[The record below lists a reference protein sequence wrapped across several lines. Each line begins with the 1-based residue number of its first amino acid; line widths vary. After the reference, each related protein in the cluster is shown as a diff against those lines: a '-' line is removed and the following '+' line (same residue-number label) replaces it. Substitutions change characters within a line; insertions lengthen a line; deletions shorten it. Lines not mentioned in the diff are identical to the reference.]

1 MGIGSNIGGTFVE
14 ATPTKYKTVSKDF
27 VRKILVY
34 GEPSS
39 DSISSEF
46 LGIPKRVI
54 TKTDASKYGSGSHL
68 ESMLSNMLGY
78 KSNVEI
84 YACPL
89 EVADINASV
98 STSNI
103 TVIGVPTK
111 SGVEVFYIN
120 GIRVPV
126 SIPASL
132 TIEAIRDAIIS
143 AVASIKEL
151 PVIAMKNDTD
161 ITGVILKSKWKG
173 LSANEITIKQNI
185 NDADL
190 MGLPIGTTFD
200 ITDFSGGLG
209 LPIIEDTFNNW
220 GSTYFTMVC
229 LPYLDDTLI
238 DSLTDMANI
247 KWSPKVN
254 MAFQFVGGYNG
265 DKTSYLEK
273 LNKLNNKFFTLG
285 WVEGSSTPSYLIAS
299 SFSMF
304 IEDSHLV
311 DPAIAYYGI
320 INDIEAGVHNMQIE
334 EKEQIVLAGGC
345 LVNSNEDGTVSF
357 QKIVTTY
364 KKTESGESDDVYKYP
379 QTLAKVQ
386 VCVFDLK
393 VAFNN
398 PPFVKAVL
406 VENNS
411 LTTNPRAVKPDQAKL
426 TVTSLIDK
434 WGYSAYTNYK
444 TETLNSLKVTIPK
457 PDGILVEVLLFLTS
471 PLEEKAIKLEFTN
484 EVL

>member
-1 MGIGSNIGGTFVE
+1 V
-14 ATPTKYKTVSKDF
+14 
-27 VRKILVY
+27 
-34 GEPSS
+34 
-39 DSISSEF
+39 SSEL

-54 TKTDASKYGSGSHL
+54 TKADASKYGSGSHL
-68 ESMLSNMLGY
+68 ESMLTNMLAY
-78 KSNVEI
+78 KSNVEV

-89 EVADINASV
+89 AVRDDNASV

-103 TVIGVPTK
+103 KVTGVPTK
-111 SGVEVFYIN
+111 SGVQVFYIN
-120 GIRVPV
+120 GIRVAV
-126 SIPASL
+126 SIPVGA
-132 TIEAIRDAIIS
+132 TIEAIREAVIS
-143 AVASIKEL
+143 SIAGYKEL
-151 PVIAMKNDTD
+151 PVTALKNDTD
-161 ITGVILKSKWKG
+161 LTGVILKSKWKG

-190 MGLPIGTTFD
+190 MGLPIGTTFAVGN
-200 ITDFSGGLG
+200 FSGDLG
-209 LPIIEDTFNNW
+209 LPKIKDTFSHW

-238 DSLTDMANI
+238 DSLTDMANT

-254 MAFQFVGGYNG
+254 LAFQFVSGFNK
-265 DKTSYLEK
+265 DKTSYLSL
-273 LNKLNNKFFTLG
+273 LNRLNNKYLTIG
-285 WVEGSSTPSYLIAS
+285 WVSESITPSYLIAS

-304 IEDSHLV
+304 TEDSHLV

-320 INDIEAGVHNMQIE
+320 INGIEAGIDNMEIE
-334 EKEQIVLAGGC
+334 EKEQIVIAGGC
-345 LVNSNEDGTVSF
+345 LVNNNEDGTVSF

-364 KKTESGESDDVYKYP
+364 KKTESGESDDTYKYP

-386 VCVFDLK
+386 VCVFDLR

-457 PDGILVEVLLFLTS
+457 PDGILVELLLFLTS
-471 PLEEKAIKLEFTN
+471 PLEEKAIKLQFTN

>member
-1 MGIGSNIGGTFVE
+1 
-14 ATPTKYKTVSKDF
+14 
-27 VRKILVY
+27 
-34 GEPSS
+34 
-39 DSISSEF
+39 
-46 LGIPKRVI
+46 
-54 TKTDASKYGSGSHL
+54 
-68 ESMLSNMLGY
+68 
-78 KSNVEI
+78 
-84 YACPL
+84 
-89 EVADINASV
+89 
-98 STSNI
+98 
-103 TVIGVPTK
+103 
-111 SGVEVFYIN
+111 
-120 GIRVPV
+120 
-126 SIPASL
+126 
-132 TIEAIRDAIIS
+132 
-143 AVASIKEL
+143 
-151 PVIAMKNDTD
+151 MKNDTD